1 MSVKNTMNISSL
13 CAPFPSGQKL
23 VGDSERKLV
32 GIIFISHLKSV
43 IHATKV
49 QDVLHFSLFRSC
61 LVECFDPEVSFFPI
75 GRLRVKHHNESQLSC

>member
-1 MSVKNTMNISSL
+1 MNISSL

-23 VGDSERKLV
+23 VGDSEGKFV
-32 GIIFISHLKSV
+32 GIISIIHLKHV

-61 LVECFDPEVSFFPI
+61 LVGSFDPEFSFFLI